1 MPNQEI
7 SLARIPIRTGTQRN
21 DLVFYNMYFWK
32 TSPIGIGIWDIF
44 HFSEIRLGLCNTW
57 WMCSHEMLKKCL
69 CWQRSGSRHSLCCA
83 KWKKTKIVLVPKI
96 WHMLLL
102 LLFLSEVYYYV
113 EQPIWICFWFY
124 YIILDFIILF
134 KRKIKSIVLLPLLVP
149 GRFWNILIAYCSS
162 VMICN
167 NYH

>member
-69 CWQRSGSRHSLCCA
+69 CWQRSGFKAFIMLCKMKKNQDCTCSKNMAHVIIIIISERGVLLCRATYLDMFLILLYHS
-83 KWKKTKIVLVPKI
+83 
-96 WHMLLL
+96 
-102 LLFLSEVYYYV
+102 
-113 EQPIWICFWFY
+113 WFY
-124 YIILDFIILF
+124 HIIQAKD
-134 KRKIKSIVLLPLLVP
+134 
-149 GRFWNILIAYCSS
+149 
-162 VMICN
+162 
-167 NYH
+167 